1 MSLVSYPECS
11 KEISDKA
18 IRCPHCGYPI
28 SNIEMNI
35 GIVNTNLVCPTFPA
49 DLSIGKQLVGV
60 SYKTMVDGIYES
72 NNGADSIIGTGKVKV
87 LLYTQ
92 GLEIRR
98 SFFETPYIQI
108 NYTQIISVSELRGS
122 QVKDKSVVGRA
133 VVGGVILGPL
143 GALVGGMSG
152 IGDKYVKSYI
162 LIINYWDV
170 TTRVPKTISIACP
183 ITSLRFIERIY
194 EERNNY
200 INTIAPDNE
209 TYAIAPMKPTES
221 EKRMVKI
228 FRDSKKHPE
237 YKNKTDEELLQI
249 IREAKKNS
257 ACFVATVVYNDND
270 CIEVNK
276 LRIWRDTRLKKS
288 AVGRLFIKLYYQY
301 GEKLS
306 LIIKPHQRICKII
319 RSVLNLFIKFL

>member
-1 MSLVSYPECS
+1 MSLVSCPECS

-72 NNGADSIIGTGKVKV
+72 NNGADNIIGTGKVKV

-108 NYTQIISVSELRGS
+108 NYTQIISVSEIRGS

-183 ITSLRFIERIY
+183 SSSSAFIERLNQ
-194 EERNNY
+194 EHNNY
-200 INTIAPDNE
+200 IDTVQKNGEALNLTPLE
-209 TYAIAPMKPTES
+209 PTKT
-221 EKRMVKI
+221 EKIMVNI
-228 FRDSKKHPE
+228 FRNNEDNKG
-237 YKNKTDEELLQI
+237 KTDSELLQI
-249 IREAKKNS
+249 VRESKRNS

-306 LIIKPHQRICKII
+306 LIIKPHQTICKII
-319 RSVLNLFIKFL
+319 RSVLDLFIKFL